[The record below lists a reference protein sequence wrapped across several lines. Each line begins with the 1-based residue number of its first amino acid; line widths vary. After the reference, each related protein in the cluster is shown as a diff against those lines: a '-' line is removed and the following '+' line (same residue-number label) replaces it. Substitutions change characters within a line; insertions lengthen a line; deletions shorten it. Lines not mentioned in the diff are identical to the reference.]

1 MEKYAPEPTAAIIDS
16 RPKKPKSIPPIE
28 TKELTNKKSFDLL
41 KKEES
46 NDSEVRIKKNST
58 NGGINFNIQET
69 EPQQDQRSELAN
81 RIQRNLETDG
91 NIAVR
96 DGPRILET
104 EQITG

>member
-1 MEKYAPEPTAAIIDS
+1 MLEKYAPEPKMTKPTAA
-16 RPKKPKSIPPIE
+16 IE
-28 TKELTNKKSFDLL
+28 TKELINIQKSFDQL

-69 EPQQDQRSELAN
+69 EPQQDQRSELATK
-81 RIQRNLETDG
+81 IQRNLETDG